1 MYKMYNS
8 TKISISIAVKIILSK
23 KDFFLYTVENNQ
35 IKNYMLTNDLTRHR
49 NKFNNRFKLVDDI
62 KKNLINLTINL

>member
-1 MYKMYNS
+1 MYNS

-23 KDFFLYTVENNQ
+23 KDFFLYTVENNK

-62 KKNLINLTINL
+62 KKQLINLTIIL

>member
-1 MYKMYNS
+1 MYNK

-35 IKNYMLTNDLTRHR
+35 IKNYMLTNDITRHR

-62 KKNLINLTINL
+62 KKELINLTINL